1 MWLTLIIQQTSADGH
16 FYTTKP
22 KCYHQLQY
30 ILQTDSDGI
39 SLCVVAV
46 TIIIVLCFTGAK
58 RDEVALMNGL
68 TVNLHL
74 LLVRPMTHT

>member
-1 MWLTLIIQQTSADGH
+1 MWLTLIIQQTSADAR
-16 FYTTKP
+16 FYKTKP
-22 KCYHQLQY
+22 KCYQLQY